1 MKINEKSLVSDV
13 RSGRLQI
20 DQSLLQVLSNKTIQ
34 SLMLAFYTF
43 TDARESPNKRFR
55 LSQDGVE
62 IYVVREMI
70 RNAVSPLETEL
81 KRKNVEAVK
90 QRDII

>member
-1 MKINEKSLVSDV
+1 MQETTIHHDSESVWLRLARMKINEKALVSDV
-13 RSGRLQI
+13 RSGRLPI

-62 IYVVREMI
+62 ISVVRENI
-70 RNAVSPLETEL
+70 KKAV
-81 KRKNVEAVK
+81 
-90 QRDII
+90 